1 MPNLKL
7 QVGRS
12 LAVIPSPNT
21 NIPMPNVIVTST
33 ATTTTANKLVD
44 STKNFTSLGTNPLNV
59 QVGDIVYNTT
69 TSTAATVTNVD
80 SATQLSLNAN
90 IMTATNAYTLYSG
103 TNTAGSTEPCVLYI
117 GTSGNIKVVTAGG
130 DEVTFVGVSGFFP
143 VQVIRVLSAGTTAT
157 NIVALW
163 QMIQIGINIAVKGS
177 SSLVINIVNT
187 FEARVLG
194 LGGVFEAK
202 VCLIAQL
209 TALNNIQ

>member
-7 QVGRS
+7 QVSRA
-12 LAVIPSPNT
+12 LKVIPSLNT

-69 TSTAATVTNVD
+69 SSLAATVTNVD

-103 TNTAGSTEPCVLYI
+103 TNTAGSIEPCVLYV
-117 GTSGNIKVVTAGG
+117 GVGGDLSVTTAGG
-130 DEVTFVGVSGFFP
+130 DVVDFVGIASGTFLP
-143 VQVIRVLSAGTTAT
+143 VQVIKVNSVVTAT
-157 NIVALW
+157 DIIALW
-163 QMIQIGINIAVKGS
+163 
-177 SSLVINIVNT
+177 
-187 FEARVLG
+187 
-194 LGGVFEAK
+194 
-202 VCLIAQL
+202 
-209 TALNNIQ
+209 